1 MCPNLKDKKS
11 LLHGNTDQ
19 VDSGDANQ
27 KLNFWLGKP
36 SQISH

>member
-19 VDSGDANQ
+19 VDSGDAN